1 MSKLLANHCALGYS
15 RLMARFEEFR
25 GRALLFLFFLFF
37 LWFISFSVRIVFS
50 PILPIVEDEFAV
62 NHAKASA
69 IFTFLSAGYGLSVIL
84 SGLFSGRVGYK
95 RTIAFSLGLL
105 GLLAFFIPAVHNF
118 YLLYFFAF
126 FLGFAHGMYIP
137 SVIPLITE
145 YYAEKNWGKAIAI
158 HDAGAS
164 SAIFA
169 TPLVAILLLQ
179 FFPWRGIFVV
189 YGCVFVACLVVFH
202 IVGTEVR
209 IHNPAR
215 AIFRD
220 IVRIRSLWFMT
231 VIWIFGAGANLGIYA
246 ITPLYLTKEL
256 GLSIDYANTILSVS
270 RLVSIGVAVACGFI
284 VDRFNL
290 GRIMF
295 SMVVITGVFTV
306 LLGLSPVRHTGIVL
320 FFQAFFVTGFFP
332 VGLVAIAR
340 TFGREMRGLATGIIL
355 SSAFFIGGGIMPW
368 LLGVSG
374 DIYSFRL
381 GIAILGVLTMFASTL
396 VFRLKELR

>member
-1 MSKLLANHCALGYS
+1 MVFCA
-15 RLMARFEEFR
+15 
-25 GRALLFLFFLFF
+25 
-37 LWFISFSVRIVFS
+37 
-50 PILPIVEDEFAV
+50 
-62 NHAKASA
+62 
-69 IFTFLSAGYGLSVIL
+69 
-84 SGLFSGRVGYK
+84 
-95 RTIAFSLGLL
+95 
-105 GLLAFFIPAVHNF
+105 
-118 YLLYFFAF
+118 
-126 FLGFAHGMYIP
+126 
-137 SVIPLITE
+137 
-145 YYAEKNWGKAIAI
+145 
-158 HDAGAS
+158 
-164 SAIFA
+164 
-169 TPLVAILLLQ
+169 
-179 FFPWRGIFVV
+179 
-189 YGCVFVACLVVFH
+189 
-202 IVGTEVR
+202 VGTEVK

-231 VIWIFGAGANLGIYA
+231 VIWIFGAGANLGVYA

-295 SMVVITGVFTV
+295 FMMVITGVFTV

-374 DIYSFRL
+374 DVYSFRL
-381 GIAILGVLTMFASTL
+381 GITILGVLTMLASTF

>member
-1 MSKLLANHCALGYS
+1 
-15 RLMARFEEFR
+15 MARFEEFR
-25 GRALLFLFFLFF
+25 GRALLFLIFLLFI
-37 LWFISFSVRIVFS
+37 WFVSFSVRIVFS
-50 PILPIVEDEFAV
+50 PILPIIEDEFMV

-69 IFTFLSAGYGLSVIL
+69 IFTFLSAGYGISVIL

-95 RTIAFSLGLL
+95 KSIILSVALL
-105 GLLAFFIPAVHNF
+105 GLLTFLIPVVHTF
-118 YLLYFFAF
+118 YLLYLFAF
-126 FLGFAHGMYIP
+126 VLGLAHGLYLP
-137 SVIPLITE
+137 SAIPLITE

-158 HDAGAS
+158 HDTGAS

-189 YGCVFVACLVVFH
+189 YGCVFVACLAVFCL
-202 IVGTEVR
+202 VSTEVK

-215 AIFRD
+215 AIFRE
-220 IVRIRSLWFMT
+220 IIRIRSLWFMT
-231 VIWIFGAGANLGIYA
+231 AIWIFGAGANLGIYS

-284 VDRFNL
+284 VDRFSL
-290 GRIMF
+290 RKIMF
-295 SMVVITGVFTV
+295 FMMVIAGVFTV
-306 LLGLSPVRHTGIVL
+306 LLGLSPVRYTGVLL

-340 TFGREMRGLATGIIL
+340 TFGREMRGPATGIIL
-355 SSAFFIGGGIMPW
+355 SSAFFIGGGVMPW
-368 LLGVSG
+368 LLGISG
-374 DIYSFRL
+374 DLYSFRL
-381 GIAILGVLTMFASTL
+381 GITALGAFTMLASTF
-396 VFRLKELR
+396 VFRLKELK